1 MKWIVRLI
9 GVLVLMVVVAA
20 VSILFLP
27 AERIAKIAADQLRT
41 VTGRDVSISGKVGL
55 TFWPVLG
62 VSADGLEVGNA
73 RWSEQGPMLSAT
85 QAAIGVDAMSLL
97 RGEIRITKIEAV
109 SPTIRLDQRK
119 DGRASWQFSDAS
131 GQAQI
136 ATSTTPE
143 RAARPISI
151 ERLQITDATL
161 IYDAEGADLVTYSGV
176 DLTLDWPDRLGGAD
190 IQARVRPAK
199 EPVDVSATIG
209 GFAGFIT
216 GQVQPVDMLIS
227 TDAGS
232 VRLNGRAST
241 EGAVAGDLTIK
252 TDDTARFLAALGVPG
267 VALPQGLGRS
277 IDARTQLTLTPDRRL
292 ALRDMTADL
301 GGNKISGA
309 ADVSLNGVPQ
319 VNAQLDAGALDL
331 TGGSASAG
339 GGSAKGVDGW
349 PKDRIDASGLA
360 AFNGQIALRAT
371 SVNMGGFRLGATTA
385 ILRNEQSRMVFE
397 LRDVVA
403 YGGNV
408 TGEFVVNNRGNLSV
422 GGKMAARGIELQP
435 LLQDAADLSRLTG
448 KGDADLSFLG
458 SGSTVD
464 AIMRSLSGQGALS
477 LGRGTIEG
485 LNLDRLMRSG
495 SANGGTTIFES
506 LNATF
511 GIEGGVLKNR
521 DLLLLLSSFRADGKG
536 DVNLGAQTIDYLFT
550 PVASL
555 NGSGDS
561 IAIPVRIVGPWASP
575 SIKPDLQAAIDL
587 NLDKEKK
594 ELEQKAKDE
603 VAEKLGLTVQDGQST
618 EDAIKDKATDAL
630 KKELLK
636 IFQ

>member
-1 MKWIVRLI
+1 MKWIVRLL

-41 VTGRDVSISGKVGL
+41 FTGRDVSISGKVGL

-176 DLTLDWPDRLGGAD
+176 DLTLDWPDRLGAAD
-190 IQARVRPAK
+190 IQARMRATE

-216 GQVQPVDMLIS
+216 GQVQPVEMLIS

-241 EGAVAGDLTIK
+241 EGAVAGDVTIK

-267 VALPQGLGRS
+267 ITLPQGLGRS

-301 GGNKISGA
+301 GGNKIGGA
-309 ADVSLNGVPQ
+309 ADISLNGVPQ
-319 VNAQLDAGALDL
+319 INAQLDAGALDL
-331 TGGSASAG
+331 SGGSAPAG
-339 GGSAKGVDGW
+339 GAPAKGVDGW

-360 AFNGQIALRAT
+360 AFNGQIALRAA
-371 SVNMGGFRLGATTA
+371 SVNLGRFRLGATSA

-397 LRDVVA
+397 LRDVAA

-464 AIMRSLSGQGALS
+464 LIMRSLSGQGALS

-495 SANGGTTIFES
+495 SANGGTTVFES

-511 GIEGGVLKNR
+511 KIEGGVLKNQ

-555 NGSGDS
+555 NGSSDS
-561 IAIPVRIVGPWASP
+561 IAIPVRIVGPWANP

-594 ELEQKAKDE
+594 ALEQKAKDT
-603 VAEKLGLTVQDGQST
+603 VSEKLGLTAQDGQST
-618 EDAIKDKATDAL
+618 EDAIKDKAKDAL

>member
-1 MKWIVRLI
+1 MKWIVRLL

-176 DLTLDWPDRLGGAD
+176 DLTLDWPDRLGAAD
-190 IQARVRPAK
+190 IQARMRPTE

-216 GQVQPVDMLIS
+216 GQVQPVEMLIS

-241 EGAVAGDLTIK
+241 EGAVAGDVTIK

-267 VALPQGLGRS
+267 ITLPQGLGRS

-301 GGNKISGA
+301 GGNKIGGA
-309 ADVSLNGVPQ
+309 ADISLNGVPQ
-319 VNAQLDAGALDL
+319 INAQLDAGALDL
-331 TGGSASAG
+331 SGGSAPAG
-339 GGSAKGVDGW
+339 GAPAKGVDGW

-360 AFNGQIALRAT
+360 AFNGQIALRAA
-371 SVNMGGFRLGATTA
+371 SVNLGRFRLGATSA

-397 LRDVVA
+397 LRDVAA

-464 AIMRSLSGQGALS
+464 LIMRSLSGQGALS

-495 SANGGTTIFES
+495 SANGGTTVFES

-511 GIEGGVLKNR
+511 KIEGGVLKNQ

-555 NGSGDS
+555 NGSSDS
-561 IAIPVRIVGPWASP
+561 IAIPVRIVGPWANP

-594 ELEQKAKDE
+594 ALEQKAKDT
-603 VAEKLGLTVQDGQST
+603 VSEKLGLTAQDGQST
-618 EDAIKDKATDAL
+618 EDAIKDKAKDAL